1 MPGGKSGRRPWGIK
15 KGVLAALEYREALSF
30 LENLT
35 KFGFNLGLGRI
46 EELLRRLG
54 NPHRELKVVHV
65 GGTNGKGSTTAMLAS
80 VLAAAGYRAGAFTS
94 PHLHSYTE
102 RYQINGRQISEGE
115 LGRLI
120 GELRPYLEAM
130 VAEGYEHPTEFE
142 VCTAAAFLYF
152 ARRQVDFLV
161 LEVGLGGII
170 DSTNVVERPLVTVI
184 TNVGMDHMDYLGRT
198 IREIA
203 AAKAGIV
210 KPGVPL
216 VTACRGEA
224 LEVVARACREK
235 GAPLVLVR
243 AAGEPPGEG
252 LSGLPAALVT
262 WEAEG
267 AAPDLAGQHLTVC
280 GRHGVYRRLFIPLLG
295 RHQLENAAG
304 AVAVLEILREQGYA
318 VTEEALR
325 RGLAATRWPARLEV
339 LKGEPLVILD
349 GAHNYDGARSLARAL
364 ADHFPGRGVVL
375 VIGMLGDKERG
386 KVVAELAPL
395 ARAVV
400 VTRPDSPRAANWREL
415 ADEARKHLQE
425 VYEEEKVAGAVQRA
439 LSLARPGEAV
449 VVTGSLYMVAEARE
463 VLLAGT

>member
-1 MPGGKSGRRPWGIK
+1 M
-15 KGVLAALEYREALSF
+15 EYREALSF

-46 EELLRRLG
+46 AELLRRLG

-80 VLAAAGYRAGAFTS
+80 VLAAAGYRAGTFTS

-115 LGRLI
+115 LGALI

-130 VAEGYEHPTEFE
+130 VAQGYEHPTEFE

-152 ARRQVDFLV
+152 ARQKVDLLI

-203 AAKAGIV
+203 AAKAGII
-210 KPGVPL
+210 KTGVPL

-224 LEVVARACREK
+224 LEVVARTCREK

-243 AAGEPPGEG
+243 EAGEPPGG
-252 LSGLPAALVT
+252 LPGLPAAPVT
-262 WEAEG
+262 WEGEG
-267 AAPDLAGQHLTVC
+267 AAPDLTGQYLSVRGRC
-280 GRHGVYRRLFIPLLG
+280 GAYRRLFIPLLG

-304 AVAVLEILREQGYA
+304 AVAVLEILSEQGYA

-339 LKGEPLVILD
+339 IRGDPLVILD
-349 GAHNYDGARSLARAL
+349 GAHNHDGARSLARAL
-364 ADHFPGRGVVL
+364 ADHFPGRKVVL

-386 KVVAELAPL
+386 KVMAELAPL

-415 ADEARKHLQE
+415 AGEARKYLRE
-425 VYEEEKVAGAVQRA
+425 VYEEEKVAAAVQKA

-463 VLLAGT
+463 MLLERNRTRVN